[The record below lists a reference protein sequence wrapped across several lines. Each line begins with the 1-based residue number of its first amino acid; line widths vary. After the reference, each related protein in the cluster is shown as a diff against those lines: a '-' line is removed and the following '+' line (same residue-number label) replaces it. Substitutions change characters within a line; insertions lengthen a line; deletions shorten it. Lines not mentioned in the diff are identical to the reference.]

1 MVDATCLNDDCEKE
15 TWGLTKHPDDYASGV
30 TCPECGTTRV
40 EYDAPERREEPPRDD
55 REQRGGRRDERRE
68 ERRDEPRGRREEPP
82 RETRPAR
89 REPAREARP
98 ARRDDNGLNTA
109 EGLIATLDSEA
120 PTEVRKKGVESLG
133 GGVINLFK
141 SALDYSS
148 KKQQMAEQRATNA
161 DIQKTE
167 DKPACECGYVFSAI
181 GTDDERIQCPEC
193 GTEYEVFVE

>member
-30 TCPECGTTRV
+30 TCPKCGTTRV
-40 EYDAPERREEPPRDD
+40 EYDAPERREEPPRDE
-55 REQRGGRRDERRE
+55 RETRDERRDER
-68 ERRDEPRGRREEPP
+68 